1 MRSVIR
7 PVAAALLPL
16 ALASCSSLF
25 GKKET
30 PPCPPVYILGDASK
44 LTKFRPGP
52 GRDITDVEYEA
63 EITGFTGGCK
73 YDEKGAIVDLQVV
86 FSLKRGPADA
96 DRKAEF
102 TYFVAIPYYYPAPD
116 AKAEFETTVT
126 FPEGANYV
134 KYTDEEV
141 VMRVPVKDKDLIT
154 KYEIYLGIQAT
165 PEELSRNRADK
176 K

>member
-1 MRSVIR
+1 MRSVLR

-16 ALASCSSLF
+16 ALASCSLF
-25 GKKET
+25 NKKEI

-63 EITGFTGGCK
+63 EIVGFTGGCK
-73 YDEKGAIVDLQVV
+73 YDDKGAIVDLQVM
-86 FSLKRGPADA
+86 FNLKRGPADT

-116 AKAEFETTVT
+116 AKAEFETSVA

-141 VMRVPVKDKDLIT
+141 VMRVPVKDKEVIS